1 MNGAAVGT
9 LGWRSLRPREWQVLR
24 GVGDG
29 QVARNPLYGD
39 LAPWVL
45 GARSVSW
52 PLARLVLRGLVT
64 IDAFGLGPPR
74 LTKRGLE
81 ALNGCD

>member
-1 MNGAAVGT
+1 MTSTALWT

-24 GVGDG
+24 GVCDG
-29 QVARNPLYGD
+29 QVARDPLYGD

-45 GARSVSW
+45 EARPVGW
-52 PLARLVLRGLVT
+52 PLASLVLRGLVT
-64 IDAFGLGPPR
+64 LGAFGLEAPR
-74 LTKRGLE
+74 LTKRGFR

>member
-1 MNGAAVGT
+1 MNVAAVGA
-9 LGWRSLRPREWQVLR
+9 LRWRSLRPREWQVLR
-24 GVGDG
+24 GVADG
-29 QVARNPLYGD
+29 QIARDPLYGD

-45 GARSVSW
+45 GTRSVGR
-52 PLARLVLRGLVT
+52 PLASLVLRGLVT

-74 LTKRGLE
+74 LTERGFK

>member
-29 QVARNPLYGD
+29 QVTRDPLYGD

-45 GARSVSW
+45 QARPVGW
-52 PLARLVLRGLVT
+52 LLASLVLRGLVRL
-64 IDAFGLGPPR
+64 DAFGLEPPR
-74 LTKRGLE
+74 LTKRGLR